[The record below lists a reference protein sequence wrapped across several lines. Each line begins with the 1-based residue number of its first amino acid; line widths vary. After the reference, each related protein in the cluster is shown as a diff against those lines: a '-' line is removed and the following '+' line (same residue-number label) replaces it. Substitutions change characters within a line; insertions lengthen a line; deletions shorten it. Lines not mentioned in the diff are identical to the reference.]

1 MARKDHPLVREKD
14 IPLARIAQEPLILR
28 EPGSGIRDATQR
40 LFEKHGLRPH
50 VRMELGSNEAI
61 KHAIVGGLG
70 ISVLS
75 LHTLALEGANG
86 PVSLLDVEGF
96 PIMRK
101 WYMVHPKGKELSLV
115 ARAFLDF
122 ALKFEPQMRARL
134 LEQWPELADDLNKT
148 EKPAVKA
155 SRKKRSSRK
164 KRA

>member
-1 MARKDHPLVREKD
+1 
-14 IPLARIAQEPLILR
+14 
-28 EPGSGIRDATQR
+28 
-40 LFEKHGLRPH
+40 
-50 VRMELGSNEAI
+50 
-61 KHAIVGGLG
+61 
-70 ISVLS
+70 
-75 LHTLALEGANG
+75 
-86 PVSLLDVEGF
+86 
-96 PIMRK
+96 
-101 WYMVHPKGKELSLV
+101 V